1 MESKIQKWGNS
12 CGVRIPSVMLKELGI
27 TVNDIISMKQEDNRI
42 VIEKKNSDLSFNE
55 RIKKYKGPNLA
66 KDYNWDDEP
75 RGKEIW

>member
-1 MESKIQKWGNS
+1 MDSKIQKWGNS

-42 VIEKKNSDLSFNE
+42 VIEKKNKKINLEE
-55 RIKKYKGPNLA
+55 RFKNYKGPDLT
-66 KDYNWDDEP
+66 KEFEWDDP

>member
-42 VIEKKNSDLSFNE
+42 VIEKKNKKINLKE
-55 RIKKYKGPNLA
+55 RFKNYKGPDLT
-66 KDYNWDDEP
+66 KEFEWDDP